1 MTATNAEHKRG
12 KALVALMFGPLI
24 GLLYIICL
32 PFIAIATVVVLGIKR
47 VTVGLFNLMAHLM
60 SFEWRPAETY
70 LAGKKKAKKK
80 DNQTN
85 DKS

>member
-1 MTATNAEHKRG
+1 MTATKAEHKKG

-32 PFIAIATVVVLGIKR
+32 PFIAIATVMVLGIRK
-47 VTVGLFNLMAHLM
+47 VIGGLFNLLAHLM

-80 DNQTN
+80 NDQTN
-85 DKS
+85 D